1 MRNVRW
7 VKLFE
12 LNKSLEIHRD
22 WKEIKPRK
30 KKVFADSLIKA
41 HISMENNMCHRDWKE
56 IKPRKKKVFADS
68 LIRAHISMENNMC
81 HRDMRCQGI
90 FYSTLDDEVVE
101 VVVPQ

>member
-12 LNKSLEIHRD
+12 LNKSLEI
-22 WKEIKPRK
+22 
-30 KKVFADSLIKA
+30 
-41 HISMENNMCHRDWKE
+41 HRDWKE